1 MLFRGFKMIRILLVD
16 DQKNVLEGLKMR
28 LKLENDLEVVG
39 EAYTGHDAY
48 ASALALNPDVI
59 IMDYEMP
66 EMDGIAATHL
76 IHAQLPG
83 VPIIILSIYDDAY
96 TKLRVDL
103 SGAVAFVSKLGALD
117 ELLAAIRG
125 FSQHKVE

>member
-1 MLFRGFKMIRILLVD
+1 
-16 DQKNVLEGLKMR
+16 
-28 LKLENDLEVVG
+28 
-39 EAYTGHDAY
+39 
-48 ASALALNPDVI
+48 
-59 IMDYEMP
+59 MP

-76 IHAQLPG
+76 IHTQLPRI
-83 VPIIILSIYDDAY
+83 PIIILSIYDDAY